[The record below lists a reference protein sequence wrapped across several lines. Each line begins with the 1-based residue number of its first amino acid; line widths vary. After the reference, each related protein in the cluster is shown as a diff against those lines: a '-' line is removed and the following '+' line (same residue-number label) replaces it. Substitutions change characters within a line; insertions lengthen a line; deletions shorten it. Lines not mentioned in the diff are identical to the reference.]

1 MLTRL
6 AVRCFSSIALLIV
19 AAGCGPPSTIG
30 TPVDRSLPV
39 LAPTGDLGQFYK
51 EIGLIVAPPPMSL
64 VGKIAYFATRS
75 PDTALVLVSVS
86 IPNRALTFSRE
97 GDSYRAPYE
106 VHLRLLQNNAEAG
119 RVDALEVVRVGSFKE
134 ITRSDESVI
143 FQHFF
148 RVPAGAYSVSLNV
161 RDIGGSRQTT
171 QEAAIQV
178 PRLAAGAF
186 SSPVIVYER
195 GPRQSLDSV
204 PRILASPRSSAVFGR
219 DSTVAVFLE
228 AYGNA
233 ATLPVT
239 YQVRNDQGATIFTDS
254 TVLTRHG
261 DLLSGTVAVPISNVG
276 LGIARLSFAR
286 RDFSDT
292 ATVPIFVSF
301 GEDIPVMSFENMIQY
316 LRFYAPPYR
325 LNALRQAPPARRA
338 AVWAQFLRE
347 TDPVPDTPVNE
358 DLQSYFAHIDQ
369 ANVQFRN
376 DHTPGWLSDRG
387 MVFVALGEPNQIMD
401 RNVSQSVSP
410 TQMGETTQIEVWDYP
425 QYRAQIVFYQDGG
438 RWRLTRSSENEF
450 WQIASRKL
458 STH

>member
-6 AVRCFSSIALLIV
+6 AVRLISPIALLFV

-39 LAPTGDLGQFYK
+39 IAPVADLGQFYR

-64 VGKIAYFATRS
+64 VGKVAYFATRA
-75 PDTALVLVSVS
+75 PDTTLVLVSVS
-86 IPNRALTFSRE
+86 LPNRALTFSRE

-106 VHLRLLQNNAEAG
+106 VHLRLLQNSIEAG

-148 RVPAGAYSVSLNV
+148 RVPVGVYSLSLNV

-171 QEAAIQV
+171 QETSVQV
-178 PRLAAGAF
+178 PKLSSGAF
-186 SSPVIVYER
+186 SSPVVVYER
-195 GPRQSLDSV
+195 GARRSLDSV

-228 AYGNA
+228 AYGTA
-233 ATLPVT
+233 AALPVT
-239 YQVRNDQGATIFTDS
+239 YQVRNDQGATVLTDS
-254 TVLTRHG
+254 TVLTRQG
-261 DLLSGTVAVPISNVG
+261 DLLAGTIGVPISNVG
-276 LGIARLSFAR
+276 LGIGRLSFAR

-292 ATVPIFVSF
+292 TSVPIFVSF
-301 GEDIPVMSFENMIQY
+301 GEEIPVMSFENMIQY
-316 LRFYAPPYR
+316 LRFYAPSYR
-325 LNALRQAPPARRA
+325 LNALRQAAPAKRA

-358 DLQSYFAHIDQ
+358 DLQSYFAHIEQ
-369 ANVQFRN
+369 ANVQFKN

-401 RNVSQSVSP
+401 RNISQAVSR
-410 TQMGETTQIEVWDYP
+410 TQMGETTQIQVWDYP
-425 QYRAQIVFYQDGG
+425 QYRSQIVFYQDAGH
-438 RWRLTRSSENEF
+438 WRLTRSSENEF
-450 WQIASRKL
+450 WQIETRKL
-458 STH
+458 ATH

>member
-6 AVRCFSSIALLIV
+6 AGRWFSSIALLLL

-30 TPVDRSLPV
+30 VPVDRSLPV
-39 LAPTGDLGQFYK
+39 LAPIADLAQFYR

-64 VGKIAYFATRS
+64 VGKVSYFATRS
-75 PDTALVLVSVS
+75 PDTTLVLVSFS
-86 IPNRALTFSRE
+86 LPNRGLTFSRE

-106 VHLRLLQNNAEAG
+106 AHIRLLQNNVEAG
-119 RVDALEVVRVGSFKE
+119 KVDALEVVRVGSFKE
-134 ITRSDESVI
+134 INRSDESVI

-148 RVPAGAYSVSLNV
+148 RVPAGAYSLSLNV

-171 QEAAIQV
+171 QEAALQV
-178 PRLAAGAF
+178 PKLPAGAF
-186 SSPVIVYER
+186 SSPIVVYNPGMR
-195 GPRQSLDSV
+195 MSLDSV

-228 AYGNA
+228 AYGNG

-239 YQVRNDQGATIFTDS
+239 YIVRNDQGATVLTDS
-254 TVLTRHG
+254 TVLMRHG
-261 DLLSGTVAVPISNVG
+261 DLFSGTVAVPISNVG
-276 LGIARLSFAR
+276 LGIARLAFAR

-292 ATVPIFVSF
+292 TAVPIFVSF

-325 LNALRQAPPARRA
+325 LNALRQAPPAKRA
-338 AVWAQFLRE
+338 AVWAAFLRD

-358 DLQSYFAHIDQ
+358 DLQSYFAHIEQ
-369 ANVQFRN
+369 ANTQFKN

-387 MVFVALGEPNQIMD
+387 MVFVALGEPNQIID
-401 RNVSQSVSP
+401 RNVSSAVSR
-410 TQMGETTQIEVWDYP
+410 TQIGETAQVQIWDYP
-425 QYRAQIVFYQDGG
+425 QYQSQIVFYQDAG

-450 WQIASRKL
+450 WQLTSRKL

>member
-6 AVRCFSSIALLIV
+6 AVRWFSPIAVLFM
-19 AAGCGPPSTIG
+19 AAGCGPPAAIG
-30 TPVDRSLPV
+30 GPVDRSLPV
-39 LAPTGDLGQFYK
+39 LAPIGDLGQFYK
-51 EIGLIVAPPPMSL
+51 EIGLIVAPPPMAL
-64 VGKIAYFATRS
+64 VGKIAYFATRA
-75 PDTALVLVSVS
+75 PDTTLMLVSVS

-119 RVDALEVVRVGSFKE
+119 RVDALEVVRVGTFKE
-134 ITRSDESVI
+134 INRSDESVI

-148 RVPAGAYSVSLNV
+148 RVPAGIYSLSLNV

-171 QEAAIQV
+171 QEAALQV
-178 PRLAAGAF
+178 PKISAGAF
-186 SSPVIVYER
+186 SSPVVVYEQGAR
-195 GPRQSLDSV
+195 MSLDSV

-228 AYGNA
+228 AYGNG

-239 YQVRNDQGATIFTDS
+239 YQVRNDQGTTVLTDS
-254 TVLTRHG
+254 TVFVRHG
-261 DLLSGTVAVPISNVG
+261 GLLSGTVAVPISNVG

-286 RDFSDT
+286 RDYSDT
-292 ATVPIFVSF
+292 TAVPIFVSF

-316 LRFYAPPYR
+316 LRFYAPAYR
-325 LNALRQAPPARRA
+325 LNKLRQAPPARRA
-338 AVWAQFLRE
+338 AVWAAFLRE

-358 DLQSYFAHIDQ
+358 DLQSYFAHIEQ
-369 ANVQFRN
+369 ANVQFKN

-387 MVFVALGEPNQIMD
+387 MVFVALGEPNQVID
-401 RNVSQSVSP
+401 RNISQAVSR
-410 TQMGETTQIEVWDYP
+410 TQMGEMMQIQVWDYP
-425 QYRAQIVFYQDGG
+425 QYRSQIVFYQDAGH
-438 RWRLTRSSENEF
+438 WRLTRSSENEF
-450 WQIASRKL
+450 WQIESRKL